1 MIKDGHTD
9 VSSSRRMCRSILEDV
24 GDILRGL
31 PKEETSLPTWWTN
44 KLAVS
49 TAYLNSARDYLLHST
64 GTPDIEELKSVDDHS
79 FTVIIEKDEESV
91 PEEVTVNSYTTE
103 NFDICPTAAKL
114 YENIS
119 FRLDDD
125 QMQYAERSAKLHD
138 ALFYIEKHA
147 IEMGEASDS
156 TVLAAQNIADEIM
169 ILADMMNLQGMHDY
183 VESVHV
189 AKIEELANKQEMKV
203 EIEE

>member
-49 TAYLNSARDYLLHST
+49 TAYLNSARDYLLYST
-64 GTPDIEELKSVDDHS
+64 ETPELEEIKEVPDLEV
-79 FTVIIEKDEESV
+79 VIIEKDEESV
-91 PEEVTVNSYTTE
+91 PEEVTVGSYTTE

-114 YENIS
+114 YENIA

-125 QMQYAERSAKLHD
+125 QMQYAERSAKLQD

-147 IEMGEASDS
+147 IEMGEASDA

-169 ILADMMNLQGMHDY
+169 VLADMMNLQGMHDY
-183 VESVHV
+183 VESTHV
-189 AKIEELANKQEMKV
+189 AKIEELAN
-203 EIEE
+203 